1 MQELNI
7 VHAMG
12 DEILFVDNL
21 RDAKDLP
28 YVRKSYNSIV
38 HCRGGRIVVE
48 MGESSS
54 EGRPRATA
62 VDARWQADGAN
73 AR

>member
-48 MGESSS
+48 MG
-54 EGRPRATA
+54 G
-62 VDARWQADGAN
+62 VIK
-73 AR
+73 